1 MIAYRIVA
9 VLVLMAVFFLLT
21 SLAHRTDPRAL
32 QSKLWGLAFV
42 ALALG
47 FIGFISTPSAQTI
60 SLFAHFITLLGLAL
74 ASYVYAS
81 QAINTDSAIRWGAPV
96 ATLIA
101 LAISLAV
108 DLFTERHTS
117 DWTLAFTISMFSA
130 TFFGHLLRA
139 RRNKVL
145 LHANQRE
152 HQKSLFEQTREEEI
166 RADERLRLSR
176 CLQEDWG
183 DRLAQLLSM
192 SEKGECSPIQMH
204 TALQHCAD
212 ELHLALQTNGV
223 AREDFSAA
231 LTELRQHYEHRLRQV
246 GVELKTWET
255 TSLPKPLRVPTVDI
269 AALLRIVHQTVEL
282 FIEPSSAQCLDVAF
296 EYEHNTLAILF
307 KAHELHE
314 HSMNL
319 SGFQKQVYALGADLV
334 EIDQHSNTISIDIR
348 YRHNALTV

>member
-1 MIAYRIVA
+1 MIVYRIVA

-74 ASYVYAS
+74 ASYIYAS

-101 LAISLAV
+101 LVISLAV

-145 LHANQRE
+145 LHANQCE
-152 HQKSLFEQTREEEI
+152 HQQSILVQAREEEI
-166 RADERLRLSR
+166 RADERLRISQ

-183 DRLAQLLSM
+183 TRLNDLLHK
-192 SEKGECSPIQMH
+192 SEKGTCSASELH
-204 TALQHCAD
+204 SALQDCAD
-212 ELHLALQTNGV
+212 ELHLVLQMNGV
-223 AREDFSAA
+223 ARDDFKIA
-231 LTELRQHYEHRLRQV
+231 LTRLRQQYERRLQRT
-246 GVELKTWET
+246 GVDLQAWDTG
-255 TSLPKPLRVPTVDI
+255 SLPAPLRIPTADV
-269 AALLRIVHQTVEL
+269 AALLRIVHKTVER
-282 FIEPSSAQCLDVAF
+282 FNEPQSIQCLDVAF
-296 EYEHNTLAILF
+296 EYEHNTLAIVF
-307 KAHELHE
+307 KAQESRE
-314 HSMNL
+314 HTMNL
-319 SGFQKQVYALGADLV
+319 NGFQKQIYALGADLV

-348 YRHNALTV
+348 YRHSTLTA